1 MFWLLNV
8 NIATSGKRH
17 LKRNKCISDK
27 ESEPVWEWAGVVL
40 HVGRAQSQ
48 WHGWSARHGR
58 KGKRCRVTVG
68 AYFAHDS
75 PLTNYLHI
83 RWSFS
88 WKHFAFWK
96 LFLGL
101 LGMTEPQAVPV
112 AEPVFLR
119 GTRTLWLF
127 SRKIF
132 FDPGH
137 SFAMKQLCPCLS
149 SQKNFPDVTRQ
160 DFPGKKYLFIW
171 ALIAHLLHPPAP
183 YTQCGQIFHFL
194 KSIKKKK
201 CRNKKMSKSIWVGRV
216 GRFEQRPREKVFF
229 FGKTVVKCII
239 FVSNEASARRWF
251 SLITKDWKA
260 SFVWLQQRAGL
271 DLAHRQFSLAADDTV
286 NKRWPHCVPRP
297 VVPQAAYAGGPTVGQ
312 VGLPPNTLTESLPPS
327 C

>member
-58 KGKRCRVTVG
+58 KGRRCRVTVG

-75 PLTNYLHI
+75 PLINYLHI

-119 GTRTLWLF
+119 GTRSLWLF
-127 SRKIF
+127 LR
-132 FDPGH
+132 
-137 SFAMKQLCPCLS
+137 
-149 SQKNFPDVTRQ
+149 KNFFRSWPLLRYEATVPMFVVSEEFSWCNKARLPREKIPFHLGIDCPLT
-160 DFPGKKYLFIW
+160 PPPT
-171 ALIAHLLHPPAP
+171 LLHAMWAN
-183 YTQCGQIFHFL
+183 ISLF
-194 KSIKKKK
+194 KK

-229 FGKTVVKCII
+229 PRRQLSN
-239 FVSNEASARRWF
+239 VSYLSA
-251 SLITKDWKA
+251 TKLQHKGD
-260 SFVWLQQRAGL
+260 FRWLQKIGKPPLCDFNSERALTLPTGN
-271 DLAHRQFSLAADDTV
+271 SLWQQMILLTSVGHTAFHDP
-286 NKRWPHCVPRP
+286 WCPRP
-297 VVPQAAYAGGPTVGQ
+297 HTQ
-312 VGLPPNTLTESLPPS
+312 VAQLWAR
-327 C
+327 